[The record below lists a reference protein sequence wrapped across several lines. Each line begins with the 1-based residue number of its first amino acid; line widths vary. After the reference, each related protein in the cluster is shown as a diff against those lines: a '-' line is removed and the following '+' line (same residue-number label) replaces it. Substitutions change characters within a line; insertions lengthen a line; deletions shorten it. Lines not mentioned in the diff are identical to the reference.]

1 MFFLL
6 VADLPLFHPA
16 ASCPR
21 SAAHRPI
28 LTTKYMYKLFL
39 SLIQILD
46 WVKISKTRRIL
57 QKKKNSSREKTCI
70 YGLQFFFSIYSL
82 KHKILRAAPHQSL
95 YSFLFCY
102 MQVYDWV
109 SFVFVPSRCLK
120 NRVVPFIFHIKN
132 YRKM

>member
-28 LTTKYMYKLFL
+28 DTTKYMYKLLL

-57 QKKKNSSREKTCI
+57 QKEKKFLPERKRAFTVYSFSFQYIPLNIRFCGQHHI
-70 YGLQFFFSIYSL
+70 NHYILFFFVTCKFMIE
-82 KHKILRAAPHQSL
+82 
-95 YSFLFCY
+95 
-102 MQVYDWV
+102 
-109 SFVFVPSRCLK
+109 
-120 NRVVPFIFHIKN
+120 
-132 YRKM
+132 

>member
-28 LTTKYMYKLFL
+28 HTTKYMYKLLL

-57 QKKKNSSREKTCI
+57 QKKK
-70 YGLQFFFSIYSL
+70 
-82 KHKILRAAPHQSL
+82 ILPERKRAFTV
-95 YSFLFCY
+95 YSFLF
-102 MQVYDWV
+102 
-109 SFVFVPSRCLK
+109 
-120 NRVVPFIFHIKN
+120 NIFP
-132 YRKM
+132 